1 MAKRVDVSYESLR
14 QEGREEVLEWLLQ
27 QGIIN
32 YSKPENSYFYWDV
45 KKQWL
50 TMLPWKKDLSK

>member
-27 QGIIN
+27 HEVIG
-32 YSKPENSYFYWDV
+32 YSKPENSYFVWNKDS
-45 KKQWL
+45 QWL
-50 TMLPWKKDLSK
+50 LMLPWKKDLSK